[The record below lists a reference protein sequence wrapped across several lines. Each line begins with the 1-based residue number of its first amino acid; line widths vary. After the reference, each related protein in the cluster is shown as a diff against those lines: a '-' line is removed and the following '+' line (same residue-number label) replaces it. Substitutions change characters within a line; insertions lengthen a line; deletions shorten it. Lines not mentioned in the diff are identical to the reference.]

1 MCIVSCCLLAHIV
14 LIANSSAFSVM
25 MGPTEIP
32 AQSAETIKIPT
43 AHYEFGANFIDP
55 KVVTICYMFYL

>member
-1 MCIVSCCLLAHIV
+1 MHIV
-14 LIANSSAFSVM
+14 LSANSSAFSVM

-43 AHYEFGANFIDP
+43 ANYEFGANFIDP
-55 KVVTICYMFYL
+55 KVVTVYYIILLI